1 MPESFAAL
9 IPAKPGAVYKFGGEA
24 GSEEAVGSQLAAK
37 LTNAIRQK
45 ATQVR
50 TKDLLFSILML
61 YSRTDDE

>member
-9 IPAKPGAVYKFGGEA
+9 IPAKPGPVYKFGGEA
-24 GSEEAVGSQLAAK
+24 GSEEAVGAQLAAK

-50 TKDLLFSILML
+50 IAFFHQPIDKSNKFLL
-61 YSRTDDE
+61 T